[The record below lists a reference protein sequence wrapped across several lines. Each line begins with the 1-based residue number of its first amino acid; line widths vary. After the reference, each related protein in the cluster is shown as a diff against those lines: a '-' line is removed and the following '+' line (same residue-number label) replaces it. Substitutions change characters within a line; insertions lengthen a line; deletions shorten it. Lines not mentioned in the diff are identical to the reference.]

1 MKTCPSTIFTEVFY
15 LIALVLLHFYRR
27 HDIPSKFHYQV
38 FHAISFFENEFQI
51 GCEPVQQSPSKQKGQ
66 SSLKE
71 FGFTKKSSIQLTAE
85 QARIAHHQ
93 LSSVSKL
100 FQSSGR

>member
-1 MKTCPSTIFTEVFY
+1 M
-15 LIALVLLHFYRR
+15 
-27 HDIPSKFHYQV
+27 
-38 FHAISFFENEFQI
+38 
-51 GCEPVQQSPSKQKGQ
+51 QQSPSKQKGQ

-71 FGFTKKSSIQLTAE
+71 FGFTKKSSVQLTAE

-100 FQSSGR
+100 FQSCDFKITNN

>member
-1 MKTCPSTIFTEVFY
+1 M
-15 LIALVLLHFYRR
+15 
-27 HDIPSKFHYQV
+27 
-38 FHAISFFENEFQI
+38 
-51 GCEPVQQSPSKQKGQ
+51 QQSPSKQKGQ

-100 FQSSGR
+100 FQSMTVM

>member
-1 MKTCPSTIFTEVFY
+1 MKTVIYFSSPI
-15 LIALVLLHFYRR
+15 YR
-27 HDIPSKFHYQV
+27 ISCLQV

-51 GCEPVQQSPSKQKGQ
+51 GCEPLEQSPSKQKGQ

-100 FQSSGR
+100 FQSFNFWITNN